1 METKIESTPTIIRGT
16 SSEIIGVEIPISEEV
31 KANLVAQN
39 LPPSLFLFISKNKE
53 YPPFYRHAW
62 GSAFVS
68 TNAQG
73 TDRFPVESLTF
84 QIQMPSP
91 GGTET
96 DRKSAQGVA
105 EVVADT
111 KYYGAG
117 AFGDFES
124 RWGATAYHPA
134 YGTWSHESTW

>member
-1 METKIESTPTIIRGT
+1 MPKNEEQVVRGMANQIIAIEMPAPKKSPA
-16 SSEIIGVEIPISEEV
+16 ELK
-31 KANLVAQN
+31 KAK
-39 LPPSLFLFISKNKE
+39 LPATLWLFLSMNKE

-73 TDRFPVESLTF
+73 TDRFPVEELVF
-84 QIQMPSP
+84 ELQMPNAG
-91 GGTET
+91 GGTEK
-96 DRKSAQGVA
+96 DRKEGKNTA
-105 EVVADT
+105 ELQADT

-124 RWGATAYHPA
+124 LWSATAYHPA
-134 YGTWSHESTW
+134 YGKWTNTRRW